1 MPKLIHL
8 LLKRQSMLKIYR
20 GLVFCL
26 LAISLLGS
34 IKSAQAKTSKN
45 APVELKSLLTQI
57 DNAASQRNINQVM
70 KFYADNFTHKDGLN
84 RGSLQ
89 QALTSFWKQYPNLK
103 YTTEIKSWKTEAN
116 GIIAETVTNITAVP
130 TNDQNSLKM
139 DTTITS
145 RQRIVN
151 SKIVSQ
157 EILSEETQ
165 ITSGVKPPEVEINLP
180 DKLKVGEKYNFDA
193 IVQEPLGD
201 DYLLGAALEE
211 SIQPNKYLQPTSV
224 DLELLS
230 AGGLFK
236 TGEAPSTPGNKWISA
251 VLVRGNGMTMIT
263 RRIPVVRK

>member
-1 MPKLIHL
+1 MPKLINL
-8 LLKRQSMLKIYR
+8 LLKRQSMLKICR

-26 LAISLLGS
+26 FALSLAGS
-34 IKSAQAKTSKN
+34 IKSAQAKDSKA

-57 DNAASQRNINQVM
+57 DTAASQRNVNGVM
-70 KFYADNFTHKDGLN
+70 KFYANNFTHNDGLN
-84 RGSLQ
+84 RSSLQ
-89 QALTSFWKQYPNLK
+89 KALKSFWKKYPNLK
-103 YTTEIKSWKTEAN
+103 YSTEVKSWKTEEN
-116 GIIAETVTNITAVP
+116 GIVAETVTNITAASFK
-130 TNDQNSLKM
+130 DKHSLKM
-139 DTTITS
+139 NATITS
-145 RQRIVN
+145 RQRIVG

-157 EILSEETQ
+157 EILSERTQ
-165 ITSGVKPPEVEINLP
+165 ITSGAKPPQVDINLP

-211 SIQPNKYLQPTSV
+211 SVKPDKYLQPTSV
-224 DLELLS
+224 NLELLS

-263 RRIPVVRK
+263 QRIPVVGK